1 MAVVR
6 ATLILSQ
13 SEIRRTF
20 TDPASAPRVL
30 VARLADRTAERAR
43 AEAPARTGALRN
55 SIQAEPTTLV
65 GDTIRGG
72 VRAAAEYGIFVH
84 EGTKAHPIVARRAKA
99 LRFVMNGR
107 VVYAKSVQH
116 PGTKPNRFFLRA
128 LNAEA
133 PRLGFRVEPGR

>member
-30 VARLADRTAERAR
+30 VARLASRTAERAR

-55 SIQAEPTTLV
+55 SIQPEPTTLA

-84 EGTKAHPIVARRAKA
+84 EGTRPHPIVAVRAQA
-99 LRFVMNGR
+99 LRFVMNGQ
-107 VVYAKSVQH
+107 VVYAKSVKH
-116 PGTKPNRFFLRA
+116 PGTRPDRFFLRA
-128 LNAEA
+128 LNAEG
-133 PRLGFRVEPGR
+133 PRLGFRIEPGR